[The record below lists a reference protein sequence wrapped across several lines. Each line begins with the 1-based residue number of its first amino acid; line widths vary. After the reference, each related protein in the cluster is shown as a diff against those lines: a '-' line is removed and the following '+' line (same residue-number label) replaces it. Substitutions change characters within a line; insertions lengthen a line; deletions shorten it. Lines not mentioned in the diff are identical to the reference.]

1 MPKRPRR
8 TTKMTRKA
16 SQQDVGKGDTS
27 QVGEERVHGT
37 MSGVQPSQMKR
48 KTTQVEEMHK
58 KRKYTM
64 KEPVIT
70 LIEDDAK
77 FIVDKVQYRGE

>member
-1 MPKRPRR
+1 
-8 TTKMTRKA
+8 
-16 SQQDVGKGDTS
+16 
-27 QVGEERVHGT
+27 
-37 MSGVQPSQMKR
+37 MKR

-58 KRKYTM
+58 KRKYTT